1 MVSVPRADTSDPAA
15 LERALDAVDHA
26 TAGASFPGTQR
37 RVARTRAEVLFSACG
52 ESPDAVSLVQLSYA
66 AELLLLIA
74 VDLAAEPSQAKRMIG
89 DLEERARVPRV
100 ALGREVLQSGR
111 PLGLPVDVAI
121 EVRIAFLLAFTG
133 SASVGLWTSNDDEVA
148 LVARAGDGGEQHDD
162 GRDLARRLLGPRPFP
177 EPAARPSPPTP
188 TAASLT
194 GVRLER
200 LRPPPAALVLEGM
213 TARAEE
219 AELLLAAAGPLVAA
233 LLDRQAHTVREPPSQ
248 EKLLESVQRR
258 LTRLRFDLHDG
269 PQQDVHLLA
278 QDLAL
283 FREQLRP
290 MISGD
295 HNAGRLLGRL
305 DDLQAQLVALDGD
318 LRRLSTAVQSP
329 LLIPGSLPDA
339 LRAVTEAFA
348 ARTAVVPEVSFSGDT
363 STLTDSQQIALLSL
377 IREALSNIRQH
388 SEAQAVHITI
398 AIDADGVRAEIRDDG
413 KGFDPEHTL
422 VTAARA
428 GRLGLVGM
436 HERVRMLGGV
446 TQIDS
451 RPGAGTVIS
460 AALPPWPG
468 EEGVTAKS

>member
-1 MVSVPRADTSDPAA
+1 MASLPRADTSHSAE
-15 LERALDAVDHA
+15 LERALDSVDHA
-26 TAGASFPGTQR
+26 TAGASFPRTQR
-37 RVARTRAEVLFSACG
+37 RLARTRAEVLFGACG
-52 ESPDAVSLVQLSYA
+52 ENGDAIPLAQLGYA
-66 AELLLLIA
+66 GELLLLIA
-74 VDLAAEPSQAKRMIG
+74 VDLAAEPSQAQRMI
-89 DLEERARVPRV
+89 ERLDQSARVPRV

-111 PLGLPVDVAI
+111 LLGLPVAVAI

-133 SASVGLWTSNDDEVA
+133 AASVSVWTT
-148 LVARAGDGGEQHDD
+148 AGGGVKRIAQAGQDGDHQDAI
-162 GRDLARRLLGPRPFP
+162 RDLARRLLAGN
-177 EPAARPSPPTP
+177 PSPPSAP
-188 TAASLT
+188 APLT

-200 LRPPPAALVLEGM
+200 LGPPSAALVLEGM
-213 TARAEE
+213 TAAAEE
-219 AELLLAAAGPLVAA
+219 GELLLAAAGPVLAA
-233 LLDRQAHTVREPPSQ
+233 LLDRHAPAAREAPSH
-248 EKLLESVQRR
+248 ETLLESVQRR

-295 HNAGRLLGRL
+295 PNAGRLLGRL
-305 DDLQAQLVALDGD
+305 DDLEAQLVALDGD
-318 LRRLSTAVQSP
+318 LRRLSTSVQSP
-329 LLIPGSLPDA
+329 LLVPGSLPEA

-348 ARTAVVPEVSFSGDT
+348 ARTTVVPEVRFSGST

-388 SEAQAVHITI
+388 SEAERVQI
-398 AIDADGVRAEIRDDG
+398 AIATDTDGVRVEIRDDG

-451 RPGAGTVIS
+451 SPGAGTVIS
-460 AALPPWPG
+460 ATLPPWPG
-468 EEGVTAKS
+468 DEGAAPPS